1 MNGIGRR
8 EFLVGTAATLAAGGA
23 AATLGAGAPALAQTP
38 RRGGVLRY
46 VPIGDLKILDPIW
59 TTAYITRDHG
69 YMIYDTLFALDEQL
83 QPRPQM
89 VERYTASR
97 DGQRWSF
104 TLRDGLLFHDGQP
117 VTAEDCVVSLQRWGR
132 KDALGKLLLGA
143 TARLQATDRKT
154 FVLELKE
161 PFGLVLDALAKPSS
175 NVPFIMPARLAAIS
189 ENEQVKE
196 PIGSGPYRFVKEE
209 WRPGHEVVYERNPR
223 YVPRSE
229 PPSGAAGGKHVYLD
243 RVVWRYMPDPAT
255 AAAALEAG
263 ELDFWSF
270 PPLDFVARLEKSP
283 RLTTFVSDPVGLM
296 GMVRPNHLHPP
307 FNDKRARQALL
318 WAVDQRAF
326 LQAAIGQPRYYRPC
340 PSIFMCGGGVPYESA
355 AGAPPGP
362 DLQRARQLMKEAGYD
377 GRPVVV
383 LDPTDRPEL
392 HAAALVTRETL
403 RQIGVNVDLQALDWS
418 TLLARRAK
426 TEPPAQ
432 GGWNLFATNWI
443 AADLMTP
450 AVNAAIAGTCERA
463 WFGWYCSE
471 RMEKLRAEWVRAT
484 DAGRRRQLAEEIQ
497 RLAHDEVPFVL
508 WGQYVQPQ
516 VFSGRVRGVLK
527 FAVPVIWNVW
537 LEA

>member
-1 MNGIGRR
+1 MGEIGRR
-8 EFLVGTAATLAAGGA
+8 EFLMITAAAAAVTAGGQVA
-23 AATLGAGAPALAQTP
+23 AQAP

-46 VPIGDLKILDPIW
+46 VPIGDLKVIDPIW

-69 YMIYDTLFALDEQL
+69 YMVYDTLFALDASL

-89 VERYTASR
+89 VDRYTAGR
-97 DGQRWSF
+97 DGMRWSF

-117 VTAEDCVVSLQRWGR
+117 VTAADCVASLRRWGR
-132 KDALGKLLLGA
+132 KDPLGRLLLAA
-143 TARLQATDRKT
+143 TGRLEARDRTT

-175 NVPFIMPARLAAIS
+175 NVPFIMPARLAAVS

-196 PIGSGPYRFVKEE
+196 PIGSGPYRFVTAE
-209 WRPGHEVVYERNPR
+209 WRPGHEVVYERFAQ

-270 PPLDFVARLEKSP
+270 PPLDFIARLEKNP
-283 RLTTFVSDPVGLM
+283 RLTTFVADPVGLM

-307 FNDKRARQALL
+307 FNHKKARQALL
-318 WAVDQRAF
+318 WAVDQTAY
-326 LQAAIGQPRYYRPC
+326 LQAAIGQPQYYRTC
-340 PSIFMCGGGVPYESA
+340 PSIFMCGGVPYEMA
-355 AGAPPGP
+355 AGAPARP
-362 DLQRARQLMKEAGYD
+362 DRDRARQLMKEAGYD

-392 HAAALVTRETL
+392 HAAALVTRDTL
-403 RQIGVNVDLQALDWS
+403 AQIGVNVDLQAMDWS
-418 TLLARRAK
+418 TLLARRARK
-426 TEPPAQ
+426 EPPAQ
-432 GGWNLFATNWI
+432 GGWNVFATNWI

-450 AVNAAIAGTCERA
+450 AVNAAIGGACDRA

-471 RMEKLRAEWVRAT
+471 GMERLRADWVRAA
-484 DAGRRRQLAEEIQ
+484 DAARRRQLAEDIQ
-497 RLAHDEVPFVL
+497 RLAYDEVPFVL

-516 VFSGRVRGVLK
+516 VFSKKVHGVLR
-527 FAVPVIWNVW
+527 FAAPVVWNVW